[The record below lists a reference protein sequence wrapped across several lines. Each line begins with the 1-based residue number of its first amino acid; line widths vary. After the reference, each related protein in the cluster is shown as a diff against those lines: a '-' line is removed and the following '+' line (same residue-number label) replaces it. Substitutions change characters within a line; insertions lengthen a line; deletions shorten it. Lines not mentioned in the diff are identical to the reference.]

1 MKIKKIMLNL
11 LNMIIKGNIQIKK
24 NILTNSNMNMEIT
37 MEINIIQN

>member
-37 MEINIIQN
+37 AEINIIQN

>member
-1 MKIKKIMLNL
+1 MKIQKIMLNL

-24 NILTNSNMNMEIT
+24 NILTNSNMNMEII